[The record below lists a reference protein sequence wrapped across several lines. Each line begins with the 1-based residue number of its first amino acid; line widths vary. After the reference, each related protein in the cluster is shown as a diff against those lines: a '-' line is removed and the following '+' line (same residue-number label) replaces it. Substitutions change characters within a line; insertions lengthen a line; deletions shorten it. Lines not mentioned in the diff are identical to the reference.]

1 MSRMLEALRQIE
13 SRTQPLPCPS
23 PAQWPGQADFTPGGD
38 HSESTPAMGD
48 AMDLSQQMWQQVE
61 TALAAETPVLP
72 LPLPADAADWP
83 VPDAASRPAPPP
95 SDAAP
100 PAETAATTDPYGAM
114 AGAVMAQLSPA
125 DATLLFTS
133 AGPGEEKTATVARLA
148 AALADARFRPG
159 PGHRRQPSRAGAGGP
174 PGGAIDHRPGG
185 RPRRHSL
192 VERRRPADGHA
203 RAERLARRN
212 LCRQQ
217 SRRPTGPRWDGCWP
231 NSATITAWC
240 WSMRPRCCMPRRRPW
255 RPRAT
260 PPTWW
265 CGWARPRGGQSLR
278 RPPPS
283 GSVRAVCAAR
293 SWSVEDR
300 PAARSRNVYQPKRS
314 TNSGASA

>member
-100 PAETAATTDPYGAM
+100 PAETAATTDPYRRNGRRSH
-114 AGAVMAQLSPA
+114 GAVIAGRCDVAVHQCRPRRGKDRHRGPA
-125 DATLLFTS
+125 GR
-133 AGPGEEKTATVARLA
+133 GPGR
-148 AALADARFRPG
+148 ARFRPG

-185 RPRRHSL
+185 RPRRHNL

-212 LCRQQ
+212 FAA
-217 SRRPTGPRWDGCWP
+217 S
-231 NSATITAWC
+231 SATPDGSALGRLLAELRNHYRLVLVDAASLLYAETAPLAASC
-240 WSMRPRCCMPRRRPW
+240 DATYLVVRLGSTTRRAVAAAATAIRQCQGRLRGCDRGQLRTGRRR
-255 RPRAT
+255 
-260 PPTWW
+260 
-265 CGWARPRGGQSLR
+265 G
-278 RPPPS
+278 
-283 GSVRAVCAAR
+283 
-293 SWSVEDR
+293 
-300 PAARSRNVYQPKRS
+300 SRNVYQPKRS

>member
-148 AALADARFRPG
+148 AALAERVSGRVLAIDGNLRAPELAARLGVQSTTGLADVLAGKASWNDAV
-159 PGHRRQPSRAGAGGP
+159 QPTVMRGLSVL
-174 PGGAIDHRPGG
+174 PGGTFAA
-185 RPRRHSL
+185 S
-192 VERRRPADGHA
+192 
-203 RAERLARRN
+203 
-212 LCRQQ
+212 
-217 SRRPTGPRWDGCWP
+217 
-231 NSATITAWC
+231 SATPDGSALGRLLAELRNHYRLVLVDAASLLYAETAPLAASC
-240 WSMRPRCCMPRRRPW
+240 D
-255 RPRAT
+255 AT
-260 PPTWW
+260 YLVV
-265 CGWARPRGGQSLR
+265 RL
-278 RPPPS
+278 
-283 GSVRAVCAAR
+283 GSTTRRAVAA
-293 SWSVEDR
+293 
-300 PAARSRNVYQPKRS
+300 AATAIRQCQGRLRGSIVVS
-314 TNSGASA
+314 